1 MVKKIP
7 NSGSISTSSPSVKI
21 NIFFLSFLHV
31 STTWICWAAT
41 DSTGSSMRLNSSK
54 QPQLPDCAK
63 PDRMKKNISYLTQIT
78 STCALNG
85 PKPAWS
91 WTRPVSINNADY
103 INNKLENLAYIFRG
117 AWNVTV
123 RINKKKNG
131 SISVSRQL
139 PTYLSPNSTLTL
151 TCYQL
156 TLVELGEG

>member
-1 MVKKIP
+1 MTNFHFVFILWKYPKYFYSIWLYTVLTLTMVKKIP
-7 NSGSISTSSPSVKI
+7 NSGSMSTSSPSVKT

-91 WTRPVSINNADY
+91 WTRPVLINNADY
-103 INNKLENLAYIFRG
+103 INNKLEKFSLHFSRCIKRHCE
-117 AWNVTV
+117 
-123 RINKKKNG
+123 NK
-131 SISVSRQL
+131 
-139 PTYLSPNSTLTL
+139 
-151 TCYQL
+151 
-156 TLVELGEG
+156 